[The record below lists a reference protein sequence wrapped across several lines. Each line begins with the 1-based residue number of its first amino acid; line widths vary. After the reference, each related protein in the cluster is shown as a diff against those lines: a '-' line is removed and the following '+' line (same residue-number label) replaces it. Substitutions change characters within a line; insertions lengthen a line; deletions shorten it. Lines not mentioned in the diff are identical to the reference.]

1 MKLPESIS
9 ALTGSRPFSVDSVG
23 LSGSQ
28 VVCFDDMI
36 LKIEPT
42 CHNADNEQRMMAWL
56 SERLPV
62 PEILAFERQDG
73 FNYLL
78 MSRMP
83 GRMLCSE
90 DILSDGERITA
101 LMAEAYQL
109 LWAAD
114 ITGCPGDA
122 SLESKLRLAEQRVAA
137 GLCSTREAEPGT
149 YGPGGFASPEH
160 LCHWLQDNKP
170 AEHPVLSHGDFCLP
184 NIFTD
189 GQHIT
194 GFIDLGRS
202 GAADRYVDIA
212 IGSRSLRHNLDGH
225 YSDQVYPDVDPARLY
240 DALGIVPDPELIRYY
255 ILLDEL
261 F

>member
-9 ALTGSRPFSVDSVG
+9 ALTGSRPFSVDTVG

-137 GLCSTREAEPGT
+137 LCAMKKPGRAV
-149 YGPGGFASPEH
+149 F
-160 LCHWLQDNKP
+160 
-170 AEHPVLSHGDFCLP
+170 LSM
-184 NIFTD
+184 
-189 GQHIT
+189 
-194 GFIDLGRS
+194 
-202 GAADRYVDIA
+202 
-212 IGSRSLRHNLDGH
+212 
-225 YSDQVYPDVDPARLY
+225 
-240 DALGIVPDPELIRYY
+240 DALLYKMRPMAQFFGRFMQNKLKRDKNGRDAEKSERSCIQVIDISCPFR
-255 ILLDEL
+255 
-261 F
+261 